1 MSDQT
6 PEHATSDYVVLCAE
20 DIERLIPFG
29 CVRETRAA
37 QPLFE
42 AGDESTAFFVVLGGT
57 VDILSAN
64 PSGPKLITTHVAG
77 QFLGELNLLIGQRP
91 FVSAVVAEPGSVL
104 AIDLTVFRD
113 IMRTM
118 PDLSDIVFKEFVA
131 RRTHTIEGSGVN
143 AIRIIGTRFRRER
156 WLCEFSP
163 RDRRC
168 LTCGSTST
176 NLTNRPCSS
185 KRSASILPGF
195 LW

>member
-131 RRTHTIEGSGVN
+131 RRTHTIEGSGERDPDHRDSFFV
-143 AIRIIGTRFRRER
+143 ASDGFASFRLEIAGASHVDR
-156 WLCEFSP
+156 P
-163 RDRRC
+163 RR
-168 LTCGSTST
+168 T
-176 NLTNRPCSS
+176 
-185 KRSASILPGF
+185 
-195 LW
+195 